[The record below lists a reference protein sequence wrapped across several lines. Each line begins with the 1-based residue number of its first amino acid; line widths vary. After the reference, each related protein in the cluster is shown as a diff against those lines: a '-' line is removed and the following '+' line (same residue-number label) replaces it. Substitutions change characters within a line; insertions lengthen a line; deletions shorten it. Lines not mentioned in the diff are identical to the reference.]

1 MSECVADLYQEALNA
16 QIAEKDEHI
25 KKLSATNSEREH
37 ISVKEMELQISSQEE
52 IIAGHEVQL
61 SKATT
66 TIGDLKRQNQALAA
80 SSDEVTPLKDEVA
93 VLKKNLTE
101 QTKKANTAD
110 NFMKKLQAS
119 REVEKERDTLR
130 RDLDETKNDLA
141 SAGKIADRLR
151 EENFNLRRSDDERSR
166 TLSLIER
173 EYDELRI
180 TKKQLRDSR
189 EDLLQ
194 QVKMLNERVAQD
206 QEIIADLRERAGEG
220 SSPTSPRESSG
231 LERELLDTSKFEDD
245 TYASQRG
252 FWAMKILT
260 RSRKR
265 LIVNL
270 EKEKKQLSTDVT
282 NRDEHLAAL
291 RQQLE
296 SSRKSAAEDANKSQE
311 ARQENIALE
320 ATLTQVHGGHPIE
333 GSVASSLHIDPP
345 AHDCESTEIFK
356 RMRDKVR
363 AAEAQQHSL
372 QQEADKFR
380 EEIES
385 LRSDRTSSFQNH
397 HILSDLSIDLLQDSM
412 VDKTKLEMLDELKR
426 RDAQELV
433 KARAERDEYK
443 QRTIHLQAQLDGRT
457 EKTHFAKMGEILK
470 AASPAQKVDVHGDTY
485 AGSIQNARERTAK
498 QTEVSRLSEA
508 AAEAHLYC
516 IHEPSS
522 VPQRQPSLLR
532 VIRNSLR
539 PNTSHSKASSKAN
552 SKGR

>member
-1 MSECVADLYQEALNA
+1 M
-16 QIAEKDEHI
+16 AEKDEHI

-61 SKATT
+61 DKATT
-66 TIGDLKRQNQALAA
+66 TIGDLKRQNQALVAL
-80 SSDEVTPLKDEVA
+80 SDEVTPLKDEVA
-93 VLKKNLTE
+93 VLKKDLME
-101 QTKKANTAD
+101 QTKKANTA
-110 NFMKKLQAS
+110 NNYMKKLQAS

-130 RDLDETKNDLA
+130 RELDETKNDLA
-141 SAGKIADRLR
+141 SVGKIADKLR

-206 QEIIADLRERAGEG
+206 QETIADLRERAGEG
-220 SSPTSPRESSG
+220 SSPTSPRETSG

-245 TYASQRG
+245 TYASQRL
-252 FWAMKILT
+252 FWATKILT
-260 RSRKR
+260 RFRKR
-265 LIVNL
+265 RIINL
-270 EKEKKQLSTDVT
+270 EKEKQQLYTDVA
-282 NRDEHLAAL
+282 NRDEHLAKL

-296 SSRKSAAEDANKSQE
+296 SSRKSAAEDANTSQE
-311 ARQENIALE
+311 IRQENIALQ
-320 ATLTQVHGGHPIE
+320 ASLTQVHGGHPIE
-333 GSVASSLHIDPP
+333 GLVASSFYIDTS
-345 AHDCESTEIFK
+345 AHNCESTEIFK

-372 QQEADKFR
+372 QQEANKSR

-426 RDAQELV
+426 QTAQELV
-433 KARAERDEYK
+433 KVCAERDELK
-443 QRTIHLQAQLDGRT
+443 QQNSHLQAQVDCRT
-457 EKTHFAKMGEILK
+457 EKTHFAKMAEILK
-470 AASPAQKVDVHGDTY
+470 AASPAQEVDVHGGAY

-498 QTEVSRLSEA
+498 QTEVSQHSEA
-508 AAEAHLYC
+508 AAEAHLFSM
-516 IHEPSS
+516 HEPSS

-539 PNTSHSKASSKAN
+539 PNSSHSKSS